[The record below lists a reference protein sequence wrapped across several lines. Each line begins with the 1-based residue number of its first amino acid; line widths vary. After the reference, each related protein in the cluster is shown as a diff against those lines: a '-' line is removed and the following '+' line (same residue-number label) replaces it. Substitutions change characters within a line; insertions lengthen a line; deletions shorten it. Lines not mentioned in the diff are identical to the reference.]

1 MCRFRLKSG
10 GNAFTIPQCVCVCVG
25 PEDQCAAKIEEFS
38 LKIFCTNAGG
48 SVSDSVRVNTEVTES
63 SSCYLHEESYER

>member
-1 MCRFRLKSG
+1 MCVSVLSMQ
-10 GNAFTIPQCVCVCVG
+10 A
-25 PEDQCAAKIEEFS
+25 EDGCAAKTEEFS
-38 LKIFCTNAGG
+38 MKIFCSNVGG

>member
-1 MCRFRLKSG
+1 MPL
-10 GNAFTIPQCVCVCVG
+10 PYDYVCVSVLSMRA
-25 PEDQCAAKIEEFS
+25 EDGCATKIKEFS
-38 LKIFCTNAGG
+38 TKIFCTNVGG